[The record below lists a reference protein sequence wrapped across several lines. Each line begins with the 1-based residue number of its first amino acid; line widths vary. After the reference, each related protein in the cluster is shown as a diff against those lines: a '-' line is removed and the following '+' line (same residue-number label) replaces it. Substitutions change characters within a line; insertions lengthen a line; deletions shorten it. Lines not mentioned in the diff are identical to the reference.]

1 MKLFRSLCL
10 IAFLITLIYFPSL
23 SQSNYQP
30 ISDQG
35 MTSTAHR
42 NNIGKIVWAKQRI
55 TKDEQDNITFTN
67 SFTEGDAIYGRGY
80 LKKCLYNLSIDEGD
94 DNCLNPESQY
104 ELRLIIDGKEEI
116 LLHEYYLQSQEW
128 TTFQITPALKP
139 GDEEDAINK
148 GVTNKWAAI
157 ANSLSKGKHDIKIE
171 FWASKKGCTRK
182 KYIEGSFTYNKSSD
196 LKLKGSGPQ
205 VPNAEMK
212 NDKLEKEM
220 IQAIQKQGWKNDTP
234 IDIVILEPD
243 WRIIRDGFGN
253 IIAREINTFAIIKKS
268 NGSCNATDIS
278 FRQEYKGKNYG
289 ITEFYGL
296 GMKNIPVE
304 CSDYGK

>member
-1 MKLFRSLCL
+1 MNNIKFLYLVAFFIAISCFSLL
-10 IAFLITLIYFPSL
+10 A
-23 SQSNYQP
+23 QSNYQP

-35 MTSTAHR
+35 MTSGTH
-42 NNIGKIVWAKQRI
+42 NKNVGKIVWAKQRV
-55 TKDEQDNITFTN
+55 TFAAQDNMSFSN

-94 DNCLNPESQY
+94 DNCLNPENQY
-104 ELRLIIDGKEEI
+104 ELRLIIDGKEEK
-116 LLHEYYLQSQEW
+116 LLADYYFPNQDW
-128 TTFQITPALKP
+128 TTFQISLILSP
-139 GDEEDAINK
+139 GDSEDGINQ
-148 GVTNKWAAI
+148 GMTNKWAGI
-157 ANSLSKGKHDIKIE
+157 ANSLSKGKHDMKIE
-171 FWASKKGCTRK
+171 LWGGKKGCTLK
-182 KYIEGSFTYNKSSD
+182 KYVEGSFAYTKTSD
-196 LKLKGSGPQ
+196 SKLKGSGPE

-212 NDKLEKEM
+212 NEKLEKEM

-268 NGSCNATDIS
+268 DGNCHATDIS
-278 FRQEYKGKNYG
+278 FRQQYKGKNYG

-304 CSDYGK
+304 CSEYGK